1 MIKKLTLIAILSVF
15 TYGSNNNFAKEM
27 IYFTNYNSA
36 IKYSKNTN
44 KPIMLVVTSVTCPW
58 CKKLEN
64 QILKKSDI
72 NILIRKNFV
81 PVILNKDK
89 DNFPRDKLKAKSVP
103 TIFFINSETQD
114 LFHETLGYK
123 SKKNFIKEIEI
134 AKKKYKQIL

>member
-1 MIKKLTLIAILSVF
+1 MIKKLILIAILSVF
-15 TYGSNNNFAKEM
+15 ACSSTNNFAKKM
-27 IYFTNYNSA
+27 VYFTNYNSA

-44 KPIMLVVTSVTCPW
+44 KPIMLVVMSVTCPW

-72 NILIRKNFV
+72 NRLIRKNFI
-81 PVILNKDK
+81 PVILNRDK
-89 DNFPRDKLKAKSVP
+89 DNFPKEKFKAKSVP
-103 TIFFINSETQD
+103 TIFFINGETQN

-134 AKKKYKQIL
+134 AKKKYKQVL